1 MKPIRLMT
9 YRSGSNL
16 PPLPGNSFQ
25 HSSQLFHI
33 YEQTPGYAPILI
45 VASIDSQPVAK
56 LLSVIRSNAHRLPSY
71 LFKRCEVFGSG
82 EYLVPDLPQDE
93 LFRLMLEHLTNEAQK
108 ECFLIEF
115 RNLPIALFGYKH
127 FKRNGYFPINWL
139 RIYNSLHSL
148 SPEKRLSSSVRRQIT
163 RAQKNGAIIKQAET
177 DSEIEAFLQ
186 MLRRHYSSKV
196 RKHFPDL
203 QLFRLL
209 ISNPTERNLAKIFLV
224 KHHEKIIGGSFCIYS
239 DDHVYLCFSGGLR
252 KSYARLHPGTMAV
265 WAAITHAYEQGY
277 QHFEFVDAGLP
288 FKKIGYRNFILGFGG
303 KQVSTRCWFRFQWN
317 WLNKLSSWFYR

>member
-9 YRSGSNL
+9 YRSGSSL

-56 LLSVIRSNAHRLPSY
+56 LLSVIRSNAHPLPTY
-71 LFKRCEVFGSG
+71 LFKRCEVFGIG
-82 EYLVPDLPQDE
+82 EYLASNLPQDE
-93 LFRLMLEHLTNEAQK
+93 LFRLMLEHLTHEAQK

-115 RNLPIALFGYKH
+115 RNLPTALFGYKH

-148 SPEKRLSSSVRRQIT
+148 SPKERLTSSVRRQIA
-163 RAQKNGAIIKQAET
+163 RAQKNGAVIKQAEN

-209 ISNPTERNLAKIFLV
+209 INNPTERNHARIFLV

-239 DDHVYLCFSGGLR
+239 DDRVYLCFSGGLR
-252 KSYARLHPGTMAV
+252 KSYARFHPGIMAV

-303 KQVSTRCWFRFQWN
+303 KQVSTRRWFRFQWN
-317 WLNKLSSWFYR
+317 WLNKLSGWFYR